1 MIKIFYITYF
11 FLFNFINQ
19 EVVNTYNS
27 DNYNYSWKVNYSEN
41 CFLPFTDSEIA
52 MLNDVFVDNLDTYVL
67 DKPNRALDIKDIL
80 RNRVNI
86 YKEEIKDI
94 FNYPL
99 LSSVGLFN
107 IFNNNETPPVF
118 DKDNFNPLIYNFE
131 FGSKSRQV
139 YRVDNTNYLII
150 INSKFSK

>member
-1 MIKIFYITYF
+1 M
-11 FLFNFINQ
+11 
-19 EVVNTYNS
+19 VNSYNS

-94 FNYPL
+94 SNYPL

>member
-1 MIKIFYITYF
+1 M
-11 FLFNFINQ
+11 
-19 EVVNTYNS
+19 VNTYNS

-94 FNYPL
+94 SNYPL

-139 YRVDNTNYLII
+139 YKVDNTNYLII

>member
-11 FLFNFINQ
+11 FLFNFTNQ

-94 FNYPL
+94 SNYPL

>member
-94 FNYPL
+94 SNYPL

-139 YRVDNTNYLII
+139 Y
-150 INSKFSK
+150 

>member
-11 FLFNFINQ
+11 FLFNFTNQ

-94 FNYPL
+94 SNYPL

-107 IFNNNETPPVF
+107 IFNNNETLNLLYEP
-118 DKDNFNPLIYNFE
+118 
-131 FGSKSRQV
+131 S
-139 YRVDNTNYLII
+139 
-150 INSKFSK
+150 

>member
-1 MIKIFYITYF
+1 M
-11 FLFNFINQ
+11 
-19 EVVNTYNS
+19 VNTYNS

-94 FNYPL
+94 SNYPL

>member
-94 FNYPL
+94 SNYPL

>member
-1 MIKIFYITYF
+1 
-11 FLFNFINQ
+11 
-19 EVVNTYNS
+19 VVNTYNS

-94 FNYPL
+94 SNYPL

-107 IFNNNETPPVF
+107 IFNNNETLPVF

>member
-1 MIKIFYITYF
+1 
-11 FLFNFINQ
+11 
-19 EVVNTYNS
+19 VVNTYNS

-94 FNYPL
+94 SNYPL

>member
-1 MIKIFYITYF
+1 M
-11 FLFNFINQ
+11 
-19 EVVNTYNS
+19 VNTYNS

-94 FNYPL
+94 SNYPL

-107 IFNNNETPPVF
+107 IFNNNETLPVF

>member
-1 MIKIFYITYF
+1 VIKIFYITYF

-94 FNYPL
+94 SNYPL